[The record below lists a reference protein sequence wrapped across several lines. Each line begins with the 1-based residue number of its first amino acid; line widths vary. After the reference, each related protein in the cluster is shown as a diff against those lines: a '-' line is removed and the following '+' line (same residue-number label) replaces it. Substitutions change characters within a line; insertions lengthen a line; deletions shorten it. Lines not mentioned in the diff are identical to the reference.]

1 MHNKYFNYSQS
12 TISIFQ
18 AVDDVID
25 YSANCIQRATICH
38 SEIDVVIVV
47 KMLVQHVEINICK
60 GWIAVKV
67 QLLLLVAEDEEF

>member
-1 MHNKYFNYSQS
+1 LQLQT
-12 TISIFQ
+12 TIAIFQ
-18 AVDDVID
+18 AIDDVID
-25 YSANCIQRATICH
+25 YSAYCIQRTTICH

-60 GWIAVKV
+60 GRIAVKV